1 MPNWSDITCDYA
13 TKAETDV
20 LLPMGKITSSAM
32 KDSRSVLLLSKD
44 TVLTKLALYYLNKN
58 CMLDG

>member
-1 MPNWSDITCDYA
+1 
-13 TKAETDV
+13 
-20 LLPMGKITSSAM
+20 MGKITSSAM